1 MRGFGD
7 AIASQI
13 YRFYTFT
20 YTIIIDGNFIFRKQ
34 RGNKTELFPLRE
46 KFKVS
51 SISMEMIFCPPG
63 TFIMGSPTIEKG
75 HHEDESQHQV
85 TLTNGFYL
93 SKYEVTQG
101 QYETV
106 MKGNVLG
113 LNAKPSHWSKRIQCP
128 VENVSWNDVQVFLR
142 RLNNMEKTADRLP
155 AGWKYTL
162 PTEAE
167 WEYACRAGTNT
178 SYSYGENIANL
189 ANYNYDGDLG
199 SKQTCSVG
207 QYASNPWGFFD
218 MHGNVW

>member
-1 MRGFGD
+1 MIKIGINGFGRIGRLVCRAALERNNVQIV
-7 AIASQI
+7 AINEP
-13 YRFYTFT
+13 FM
-20 YTIIIDGNFIFRKQ
+20 TIDYMVYLLQYDSVHGKCTKSIEIKEQGIQIDGNFIFRKQ

-142 RLNNMEKTADRLP
+142 RLNNMEKTVGVWAI
-155 AGWKYTL
+155 
-162 PTEAE
+162 PTVIKAIK
-167 WEYACRAGTNT
+167 
-178 SYSYGENIANL
+178 SYFPG
-189 ANYNYDGDLG
+189 
-199 SKQTCSVG
+199 
-207 QYASNPWGFFD
+207 
-218 MHGNVW
+218 